1 MVSLI
6 INIWFA
12 IAILFAAIILKK
24 RAKHNSEMFNQGFT
38 HLLNWLSAP
47 FWLIVYILI
56 GIYTGLFKKAM
67 IELYRVLFLIKR
79 EK

>member
-12 IAILFAAIILKK
+12 IAVLVSVIILKK
-24 RAKHNSEMFNQGFT
+24 RTKHNPEMLNKGFT

-47 FWLIVYILI
+47 FWLIVYIII
-56 GIYTGLFKKAM
+56 GISTGLLKKAM
-67 IELYRVLFLIKR
+67 IELYLVLFLIKR